1 MNLISR
7 SLIHSTV
14 TAAVLSVTPVGTLS
28 AELVQS
34 LTAAGF
40 SPAQA
45 SFIDRCITWVE
56 NVRPEAA
63 EADVWMLCANALI
76 RLEKEDELKCRRSGP
91 GGTRSGQ
98 TSEVRRFQPG
108 HCVTQAIP

>member
-28 AELVQS
+28 AELAQG
-34 LTAAGF
+34 LTNAGF
-40 SPAQA
+40 NPAQA

-76 RLEKEDELKCRRSGP
+76 RLEETVMSKCFRR
-91 GGTRSGQ
+91 
-98 TSEVRRFQPG
+98 QPRG
-108 HCVTQAIP
+108 LLVQDYKQSNLTTESSCSDITDQ

>member
-1 MNLISR
+1 MSLISR

-14 TAAVLSVTPVGTLS
+14 TAVVLGVTPVGTLS
-28 AELVQS
+28 AELVQG
-34 LTAAGF
+34 LTNAGF

-63 EADVWMLCANALI
+63 EADVWTLCANALI
-76 RLEKEDELKCRRSGP
+76 RQEETVLRK
-91 GGTRSGQ
+91 
-98 TSEVRRFQPG
+98 
-108 HCVTQAIP
+108 